1 MASTHTR
8 VPAEGRRLQ
17 IIEVATALFARQGFN
32 GTTTRQ
38 IAQRA
43 GVNEAI
49 IFRHFPTKE
58 DLYWAVIESQCSV
71 RGTRAT
77 LEARLVDDSDPA
89 EALTAVAED
98 FLRRDTTLT
107 RLLLF
112 TALEKHELSDRF
124 YRTHVARYFELLA
137 DYVRRNIDKGAF
149 RVVDPL
155 LAARSFIG
163 MLFHH
168 FHVQELYGGKKYQQF
183 DVTDVARTLVDVW
196 LRGVQ
201 APGPD
206 RVSARGD
213 LVETSHRND

>member
-1 MASTHTR
+1 MATTQVR
-8 VPAEGRRLQ
+8 IPAEDRRRQ
-17 IIEVATALFARQGFN
+17 ILERATELFARQGYQ

-43 GVNEAI
+43 AVNEAI

-58 DLYWAVIESQCSV
+58 DLYWAVIENQCTLRS
-71 RGTRAT
+71 GKLETRLQGDA
-77 LEARLVDDSDPA
+77 DPA
-89 EALTAVAED
+89 ETLVAVAED

-124 YRTHVARYFELLA
+124 YRTHVSGYFEQLA
-137 DYVRRNIDKGAF
+137 DYIRKQIDMGRF
-149 RVVDPL
+149 RPVDPL

-168 FHVQELYGGKKYQQF
+168 FHVQELYGGKRYQQF
-183 DVTDVARTLVDVW
+183 
-196 LRGVQ
+196 
-201 APGPD
+201 
-206 RVSARGD
+206 
-213 LVETSHRND
+213 

>member
-8 VPAEGRRLQ
+8 VPAEGRRQQ
-17 IIEVATALFARQGFN
+17 IIDVATALFARQGFN

-58 DLYWAVIESQCSV
+58 DLYWAVIEAQCTV
-71 RGTRAT
+71 RAGRAA
-77 LEARLVDDSDPA
+77 LEACLAADCDPA
-89 EALTAVAED
+89 VTLVSVAED

-124 YRTHVARYFELLA
+124 YRTHVARYFELLSEF
-137 DYVRRNIDKGAF
+137 VRRHIERGYF
-149 RVVDPL
+149 RPVDPL

-168 FHVQELYGGKKYQQF
+168 FHVQELYGGKSYQQF
-183 DVTDVARTLVDVW
+183 DNTEVARTLVDVW
-196 LRGVQ
+196 LHGVQ
-201 APGPD
+201 AAGNPLENAG
-206 RVSARGD
+206 
-213 LVETSHRND
+213 TSHRND